1 MRALAYVLP
10 LLGQLRGSLLLTLGL
25 SLITLAAGIA
35 LLGVSGWFLTAAA
48 ITTAGV
54 TFNLFAPSAGV
65 RGLSFVRILSRYG
78 EKVTG
83 HDATLR
89 LLSELRRST
98 FAGLFRL
105 VPINQL
111 FGRGDLVSRLV
122 ADLDALDAIFLVG
135 LGPIATA
142 VVAGT
147 GMTVLLAFT
156 LPEAAAVYAAGFAVA
171 TVGVPAL
178 LVVASRAVGTEIV
191 TASAALRSA
200 VLDGIDGHQDL
211 VLFDAVD
218 RARERAEQCAG
229 RLSTARGQLARITG
243 WASAGVQALS
253 AVVLVTTLACGL
265 NAVSARTIDGPLMV
279 GLVLAVVASFEASAV
294 VVRAARGIA
303 AAAAAADRLSTL
315 STMPAAIVEAVD
327 PRPLPTGGTV
337 DFEDV
342 RFSYRDGAMVLD
354 GVDLHVGDG
363 ECVAIRGPSGAGKST
378 IAQLLVRFID
388 PVAGR
393 VMINGV
399 DLREVS
405 SAALRERVALMTQD
419 APVFNDTVRNNLL
432 IGWPDA
438 SDEALSAV
446 LDRVGMAD
454 VVSGLPAGLDTVL
467 GEGGR
472 SLSAGQARRICL
484 ARTLLSPASIIV
496 LDEPTA
502 GLDVETEQAILRDV
516 PKAAAGR
523 TVIAITHAE
532 VPSAFGRLTELR
544 AGRMLTDRVPRV

>member
-1 MRALAYVLP
+1 
-10 LLGQLRGSLLLTLGL
+10 
-25 SLITLAAGIA
+25 
-35 LLGVSGWFLTAAA
+35 
-48 ITTAGV
+48 
-54 TFNLFAPSAGV
+54 
-65 RGLSFVRILSRYG
+65 
-78 EKVTG
+78 
-83 HDATLR
+83 
-89 LLSELRRST
+89 
-98 FAGLFRL
+98 
-105 VPINQL
+105 
-111 FGRGDLVSRLV
+111 
-122 ADLDALDAIFLVG
+122 
-135 LGPIATA
+135 
-142 VVAGT
+142 
-147 GMTVLLAFT
+147 
-156 LPEAAAVYAAGFAVA
+156 
-171 TVGVPAL
+171 
-178 LVVASRAVGTEIV
+178 
-191 TASAALRSA
+191 
-200 VLDGIDGHQDL
+200 
-211 VLFDAVD
+211 
-218 RARERAEQCAG
+218 
-229 RLSTARGQLARITG
+229 
-243 WASAGVQALS
+243 
-253 AVVLVTTLACGL
+253 VTTLACGL